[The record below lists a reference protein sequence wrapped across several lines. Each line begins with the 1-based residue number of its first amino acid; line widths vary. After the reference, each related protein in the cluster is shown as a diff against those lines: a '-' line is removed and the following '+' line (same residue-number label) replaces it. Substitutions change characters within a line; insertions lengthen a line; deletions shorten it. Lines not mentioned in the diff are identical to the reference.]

1 MPVEA
6 TPSVSEAAWLERLPK
21 VELHL
26 HLEGAIPLDALW
38 ELVIKYGGDP
48 EVPSLAALAER
59 FAYRDFPH
67 FIQTWHWKNRFLREY
82 EDFAFIARRV
92 GEDLAAQGVRYAE
105 IFFSPPDFERYGLE
119 PQNLAAQIRS
129 GLDDVTGIRVALIAD
144 LVRDTGPERAD
155 GTLERVAEVRDCGVV
170 GIGLGGSEHEHPAA
184 LFKEVFAKARRL
196 GFRTSAHAGEA
207 AGAESVRAAAMELEA
222 DRIGHATRAVEDPEL
237 VDILKARG
245 IPLELCP
252 ISNLRTG
259 VIPSLDAHP
268 VRTYFDRGI
277 LVSVNT
283 DDPKMFGNSLA
294 DEYEA
299 LVHHH
304 GFTGLEIRELLDRT
318 VRSAWL
324 EPDERDELRRE
335 LMADPAWQ
343 AA

>member
-1 MPVEA
+1 MV
-6 TPSVSEAAWLERLPK
+6 PSSSEYSWLERLPK

-38 ELVIKYGGDP
+38 ELVGKYGGDAD
-48 EVPSLAALAER
+48 VPTRAALAQR

-92 GEDLAAQGVRYAE
+92 ARDLAEQGVRYAE

-119 PQNLAAQIRS
+119 PQRLAEQIRA
-129 GLDDVTGIRVALIAD
+129 GLDSVDGIRVGLVAD
-144 LVRDTGPERAD
+144 LVRDTGPVHALR
-155 GTLERVAEVRDCGVV
+155 TLEKVAEVGSHGVI
-170 GIGLGGSEHEHPAA
+170 GIGLGGSEHQHPAA
-184 LFKEVFAKARRL
+184 PFQEVFAKARRL

-207 AGAESVRAAAMELEA
+207 AGAESVWAVVTDLEA

-237 VDILKARG
+237 VDALAARS

-259 VIPSLDAHP
+259 VIPSLAAHP
-268 VRTYFDRGI
+268 VRDYFDRGMLI
-277 LVSVNT
+277 SVNT

-294 DEYEA
+294 QEYEA

-304 GFTGLEIRELLDRT
+304 GFTTAEIRELLDRT

-324 EPDERDELRRE
+324 DAEGRDALRRE
-335 LMADPAWQ
+335 LMSDPAWPTT
-343 AA
+343 

>member
-1 MPVEA
+1 MLPEA
-6 TPSVSEAAWLERLPK
+6 KPSASEASWLERLPK
-21 VELHL
+21 MELHL

-59 FAYRDFPH
+59 FACRDFPH
-67 FIQTWHWKNRFLREY
+67 FIQTWQWKNRFLREY

-129 GLDDVTGIRVALIAD
+129 GLDDVAGIRVALVAD
-144 LVRDTGPERAD
+144 LVRDTGPEHAAR
-155 GTLERVAEVRDCGVV
+155 TLERVAEVRDLGVI
-170 GIGLGGSEHEHPAA
+170 GIGLGGSEHEYPAA
-184 LFKEVFAKARRL
+184 LFKKVFAKARRL

-207 AGAESVRAAAMELEA
+207 AGAESVRAAVMELQA

-237 VDILKARG
+237 VDVLKARG

-268 VRTYFDRGI
+268 VRGCW
-277 LVSVNT
+277 
-283 DDPKMFGNSLA
+283 
-294 DEYEA
+294 
-299 LVHHH
+299 
-304 GFTGLEIRELLDRT
+304 
-318 VRSAWL
+318 SA
-324 EPDERDELRRE
+324 
-335 LMADPAWQ
+335 
-343 AA
+343 